1 MLTSLFCR
9 TDKVAEAD
17 KETAT
22 AKFQAIAFAYAVLS
36 DPARRKRYDETGSTS
51 EAIGD
56 ADGFSWSD
64 FYREQFRDAVS
75 TDAISKFAQ
84 KYKGSDEEK
93 DDLLA
98 AYEEHEGNMN
108 GVYESVMLSDVLED
122 DDRFRAIIDEAIRE
136 KSVPAFKAYTK
147 ESKKSKTGRVKAARG
162 EANEAEEYAKELG
175 VHDKLFGAKAGGSG
189 SGSSSKKGKK
199 GKQDSEAD
207 LAALIQKNKA
217 SRESKQSSFL
227 DNLAAKY
234 AAPSK
239 GKSKKRAVVDDDD
252 DEEEPSEEAFQA
264 AAGRLKKPK
273 VETGSSSG
281 STRRSARSKK

>member
-1 MLTSLFCR
+1 MFFGR
-9 TDKVAEAD
+9 ADKVAEVD
-17 KETAT
+17 KEDAT
-22 AKFQAIAFAYAVLS
+22 AKFQAIALAYAVLS

-51 EAIGD
+51 EAIVD
-56 ADGFSWSD
+56 VDRFSWSD

-98 AYEEHEGNMN
+98 AYEEHEGNMD
-108 GVYESVMLSDVLED
+108 GIYESVMLSNVLED

-136 KSVPAFKAYTK
+136 KTVPAFKAYTK
-147 ESKKSKTGRVKAARG
+147 ESKKSKTDRVKMARG

-175 VHDKLFGAKAGGSG
+175 VHDKLFGAGAAGSG
-189 SGSSSKKGKK
+189 NKKGKK
-199 GKQDSEAD
+199 GKKDPEAD
-207 LAALIQKNKA
+207 LAALIKKNQA
-217 SRESKQSSFL
+217 SRENRQSSFL

-239 GKSKKRAVVDDDD
+239 GKSKKRAVIDDD

-264 AAGRLKKPK
+264 AAARLKKPK
-273 VETGSSSG
+273 VEAGPSSG
-281 STRRSARSKK
+281 SSRRSARSKK

>member
-1 MLTSLFCR
+1 MLTSLLFFCR
-9 TDKVAEAD
+9 TDKVAEVY
-17 KETAT
+17 KEDAT
-22 AKFQAIAFAYAVLS
+22 AKFQAIACAYAVLS

-51 EAIGD
+51 EAIVD

-84 KYKGSDEEK
+84 RYKGSDEEK

-98 AYEEHEGNMN
+98 AYEEHEGNMD

-136 KSVPAFKAYTK
+136 KTVPAFKAYTK
-147 ESKKSKTGRVKAARG
+147 ESKNSKKDRAKAARG

-175 VHDKLFGAKAGGSG
+175 VHDKLFGAGA

-207 LAALIQKNKA
+207 LAALIKKNQA
-217 SRESKQSSFL
+217 SREGRQGSFL
-227 DNLAAKY
+227 DNLTAKY
-234 AAPSK
+234 AAPSRS
-239 GKSKKRAVVDDDD
+239 KSKKRAVIDDD

-264 AAGRLKKPK
+264 AAARLKKPK
-273 VETGSSSG
+273 VEAGSSNG
-281 STRRSARSKK
+281 SSRRSARSKK